1 MSLTIAKGCLV
12 FSRQCFSLSSR
23 LVPLFSGAF
32 LKVTLALLSFLFY
45 DGEVMLLPALL
56 FLSCA
61 EDVVFVTINIFFV
74 LTDGI

>member
-12 FSRQCFSLSSR
+12 FSRQCFSLSNR

-45 DGEVMLLPALL
+45 DGEVMLMPALL

-61 EDVVFVTINIFFV
+61 EDVVFVIINIFFV